1 MAISH
6 LSVKIFQKGYYMA
19 KKKKLIPEY
28 GTVLRRGKLYYRTRI
43 QDADG
48 TRIPLYAQ
56 TPEEL
61 YEKVQQAEKEI
72 AEATFRRENPTVD
85 EYCKK
90 WLMMQSGR
98 LRATTLAD
106 YESKVRRY
114 IQKPLGKKLMSE
126 VTPDDVKIALLPA
139 AKKSESVYSSTQ
151 MLYKL
156 IFTSAKESNIISV
169 SPCDKIPA
177 KGGKP
182 PKGKEA
188 LSNEQVKKLLDAICD
203 LPPYIFV
210 MIGIYCGLRREEILA
225 LQWDCVHLG
234 APAPYLSVQRAW
246 HTEHNR
252 PVILDELKTNAARR
266 DVPIPPELLK
276 ALQKAK
282 ENSSSNFVVAN
293 SEGGAL
299 SYTQFQRVW
308 KYITTRTIKERT
320 YTRYVNGQKIKHT
333 VTPVLGEKAS
343 HNGKVVYSLD
353 FQVTP
358 HQLRH
363 TYITNL
369 IYAGLDPKTVQYLAG
384 HENSRITMDIYAKVK
399 YNNPETLSNAVCN
412 AFSKLALA

>member
-1 MAISH
+1 
-6 LSVKIFQKGYYMA
+6 MA

-282 ENSSSNFVVAN
+282 EN
-293 SEGGAL
+293 E
-299 SYTQFQRVW
+299 
-308 KYITTRTIKERT
+308 
-320 YTRYVNGQKIKHT
+320 
-333 VTPVLGEKAS
+333 
-343 HNGKVVYSLD
+343 D
-353 FQVTP
+353 
-358 HQLRH
+358 
-363 TYITNL
+363 
-369 IYAGLDPKTVQYLAG
+369 
-384 HENSRITMDIYAKVK
+384 EN
-399 YNNPETLSNAVCN
+399 CN
-412 AFSKLALA
+412 